1 MTPTQSPAAPAQ
13 PPQRQLNSEQINRYK
28 RHLILPEVGMDGQK
42 KLLNAR
48 VLCIGAGG
56 LGCPISLYLAAAGV
70 GTIGLADVD
79 VVSPSNLQRQVLFG
93 LKDVGEDKVKA
104 AARRL
109 KDLNPDCNVI
119 EHKTVVNSQNV
130 LELIKDYDVVID
142 GTDNFP
148 TRYCVG
154 DACVIA
160 KKPNVYGSIFRFE
173 GQVTVFAPHLK
184 NPDTGERGPCYR
196 CMFPEPPDPG
206 SVPSCA
212 EGGVIGVLPGIIGT
226 LQANEVIKLIL
237 GIGKPAI
244 GKLTY
249 FSALDLEFRQFKVR
263 RDPSCP
269 VCGDHPTITAPIDYE
284 QFCGVP
290 ILDPASLA
298 ETAEEVQR
306 AKSNGH
312 PGASTASAEPGRAGP
327 IGAARPGSA
336 PSTNTA
342 PPRPNLDDKG
352 LPPGYQFKPDW
363 ETTPREVK
371 AMLDK
376 GEKFVFIDCRLPNE
390 HQITHIEGAQ
400 LIPLQQLAQ
409 RMGELRGKE
418 AEKIVVHCK
427 SGARSLQFTQA
438 LRQQGFKNIKS
449 MAGGILLWN
458 KDINPGG
465 PQY

>member
-1 MTPTQSPAAPAQ
+1 MVTQLS
-13 PPQRQLNSEQINRYK
+13 NEQVNRYK
-28 RHLILPEVGMDGQK
+28 RHLILPEVGVEGQV
-42 KLLNAR
+42 KLLNAK

-70 GTIGLADVD
+70 GTIGLVDID

-93 LKDVGEDKVKA
+93 VSDVGVEKVTAAAKKLKDI
-104 AARRL
+104 
-109 KDLNPDCNVI
+109 NPDLKVI
-119 EHKTVVNSQNV
+119 EHKTIINSSNV
-130 LELIKDYDVVID
+130 MEIIKDYDIVID

-173 GQVTVFAPHLK
+173 GMVTVFAPHLA
-184 NPDTGERGPCYR
+184 NPLRPGERGPCYR
-196 CMFPEPPDPG
+196 CMYPEPPDPG

-237 GIGKPAI
+237 GVGTPAI
-244 GKLTY
+244 GKLTT
-249 FSALDLEFRQFKVR
+249 FSAMDLEFRSFKLR
-263 RDPSCP
+263 RDPNCP

-290 ILDPASLA
+290 AMDPLSLE
-298 ETAEEVQR
+298 ETKREVHD
-306 AKSNGH
+306 AKEKKAG
-312 PGASTASAEPGRAGP
+312 GA
-327 IGAARPGSA
+327 
-336 PSTNTA
+336 TA
-342 PPRPNLDDKG
+342 PVAKPDPSLDDQG
-352 LPPGYQFKPDW
+352 LPPGYRFNPQW
-363 ETTPREVK
+363 EITPREVK
-371 AMLDK
+371 SLLDAK
-376 GEKFVFIDCRLPNE
+376 KEFVFIDCRLPNE
-390 HQITHIEGAQ
+390 HAITHIEGAT
-400 LIPLQQLAQ
+400 LIPLQQIGQ
-409 RMGELRGKE
+409 RIGELRGKE
-418 AEKIVVHCK
+418 GEQVVVHCK
-427 SGARSLQFTQA
+427 SGGRSLQFAQI
-438 LRQQGFKNIKS
+438 LKQQGFKDVKS

>member
-1 MTPTQSPAAPAQ
+1 MIT
-13 PPQRQLNSEQINRYK
+13 QLNTDQINRYK

-42 KLLNAR
+42 KLLNAK

-93 LKDVGEDKVKA
+93 VSSVGEDKVKA
-104 AARRL
+104 AAKRL
-109 KDLNPDCNVI
+109 RDLNPDCKVI
-119 EHKTVVNSQNV
+119 EHKTVVNSSNV
-130 LELIKDYDVVID
+130 LDLIKDYDIVID

-173 GQVTVFAPHLK
+173 GMVSVFAPHLK
-184 NPDTGERGPCYR
+184 NPDTGEAGPCYR
-196 CMFPEPPDPG
+196 CMYPEPPDPG

-237 GIGKPAI
+237 GVGRPVIGRL
-244 GKLTY
+244 LT
-249 FSALDLEFRQFKVR
+249 FSAMDMEFKTFKIR
-263 RDPSCP
+263 RDKECP

-284 QFCGVP
+284 QFCGSP
-290 ILDPASLA
+290 ILDPKSLE
-298 ETAEEVQR
+298 ETQREVAN
-306 AKSNGH
+306 AKA
-312 PGASTASAEPGRAGP
+312 PASAKPDP
-327 IGAARPGSA
+327 SLDAR
-336 PSTNTA
+336 
-342 PPRPNLDDKG
+342 G
-352 LPPGYQFKPDW
+352 LPPGYAFKPDW
-363 ETTPREVK
+363 EVTPREVK

-376 GEKFVFIDCRLPNE
+376 QEDFVFIDCRLPNE
-390 HQITHIEGAQ
+390 HQITHIEGAK

-409 RMGELRGKE
+409 RFDEIKDQHARKV
-418 AEKIVVHCK
+418 VVHCR
-427 SGARSLQFTQA
+427 SGSRSLQFAQA
-438 LRQQGFKNIKS
+438 LRQAGFKDVKS

-458 KDINPGG
+458 KDVNPGG